1 MDGRKSGL
9 SWHSEDNFLSRLLIS
24 TTILE
29 VTRICAVYSVRYIKC
44 ANGGEYKWIRCF
56 QVRSRIDDQSLTR
69 VLLIVP
75 QLFDLDVKECRAK
88 FERANFNFMTMKN
101 KKATLDI
108 KLDDIPDA
116 AIAAKTCYKI
126 VLSLIV
132 MERWRRHFEV
142 HARSDY

>member
-1 MDGRKSGL
+1 MDPVFPGSFPIIVHYILYNPRIL
-9 SWHSEDNFLSRLLIS
+9 
-24 TTILE
+24 TI
-29 VTRICAVYSVRYIKC
+29 
-44 ANGGEYKWIRCF
+44 
-56 QVRSRIDDQSLTR
+56 
-69 VLLIVP
+69 P

-101 KKATLDI
+101 KKATLDV

-116 AIAAKTCYKI
+116 AIAAKTCDKI
-126 VLSLIV
+126 VVSLIV